1 MGGAQ
6 GACRVLCR
14 RSSAAE
20 SSLLQLKKQQV
31 AATAAAELADIQK
44 KYVIVGNVQYS
55 RKGAEAALLG
65 RIGGLSLLGFPPTV
79 HFQQNAP
86 EEWTKD
92 NVWHPTWVQV
102 SSEQVSQLDVSA
114 QLKVKGAGIDLNFN
128 HNSSHTASY
137 TLQSITFKN
146 KWKVLAWLS
155 APENEAFVAS
165 FRAMSHP
172 RIVATAWML
181 VSQDVPEIGSTCTG
195 GSLSGACRRYH
206 DS

>member
-65 RIGGLSLLGFPPTV
+65 QIGSLSLLGLPPTV
-79 HFQQNAP
+79 HFQQVAP

-92 NVWHPTWVQV
+92 NIWHPTTVQA
-102 SSEQVSQLDVSA
+102 SSEQQSQLDVDA
-114 QLKVKGAGIDLNFN
+114 KLKF
-128 HNSSHTASY
+128 
-137 TLQSITFKN
+137 
-146 KWKVLAWLS
+146 
-155 APENEAFVAS
+155 
-165 FRAMSHP
+165 
-172 RIVATAWML
+172 
-181 VSQDVPEIGSTCTG
+181 
-195 GSLSGACRRYH
+195 SGV
-206 DS
+206 D